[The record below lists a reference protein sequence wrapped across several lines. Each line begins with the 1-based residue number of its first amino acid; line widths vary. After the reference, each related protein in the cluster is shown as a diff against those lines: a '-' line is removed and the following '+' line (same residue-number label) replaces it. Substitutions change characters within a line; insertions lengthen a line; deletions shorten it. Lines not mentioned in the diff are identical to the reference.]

1 MSSGKYFNRG
11 VMALDAPHIGHVVR
25 ETEDKIVVFGERNV
39 RYDIPK
45 TQIQTTGRNVL
56 IGLNISDIEKKY
68 KVKREDPLPTSRP
81 TIPWTQGENID
92 LAAYERKYPK
102 TLFNKG
108 VRAKNEDHVGHVMKD
123 TDDKIVVFGEH
134 DYRYDIPKSKIIAV
148 GMNVILGM
156 DYPEIFNYKV
166 PKDAPLPTGEPIEK
180 LAEEE

>member
-25 ETEDKIVVFGERNV
+25 ETNDKIVVFGERNS

-45 TQIQTTGRNVL
+45 TEIRTTGRNVL

-68 KVKREDPLPTSRP
+68 KVNREDPLPTSRP
-81 TIPWTQGENID
+81 TTPWTQGENID
-92 LAAYERKYPK
+92 LATYERKYPK

-108 VRAKNEDHVGHVMKD
+108 VRAENEVHVGHVMKE
-123 TDDKIVVFGEH
+123 TDDKIIVFGDH
-134 DYRYDIPKSKIIAV
+134 NYRYDIPKSKIIAV

-156 DYPEIFNYKV
+156 DYPEISTYKV
-166 PKDAPLPTGEPIEK
+166 SKDAPLPTGESIDV
-180 LAEEE
+180 LADED